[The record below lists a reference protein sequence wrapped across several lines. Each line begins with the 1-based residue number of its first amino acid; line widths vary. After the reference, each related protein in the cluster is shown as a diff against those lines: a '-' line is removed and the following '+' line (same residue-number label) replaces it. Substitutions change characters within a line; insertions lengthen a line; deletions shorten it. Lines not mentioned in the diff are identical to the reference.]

1 MQFLGPE
8 SASRVKKTRHDDA
21 GLAIPG
27 SSGDRA
33 VAVALGSNLGDRR
46 DHLYFGISKL
56 QQILTNV
63 TVSDFIETV
72 PQSPSK
78 GTERMF
84 LNAAAVGRS
93 AESPATLL
101 SRLRAVE
108 YASGRERPYPGAART
123 LDLDLILVGDIVLSK
138 SELIV
143 PHPRFREREFVL
155 APLARVAPDLVDPVT
170 GLTIQALL
178 NRLNPK
184 NLAWRLFEPQRLYR
198 IKLGGLSSRIETE
211 KDTGGGSEPDGE

>member
-8 SASRVKKTRHDDA
+8 SASRVKKTRNDYA

-27 SSGDRA
+27 SSGTRA

-46 DHLYFGISKL
+46 DHLYFGISNL
-56 QQILTNV
+56 QRILTSV

-72 PQSPSK
+72 PESPSK

-84 LNAAAVGRS
+84 LNAAVVGRS

-101 SRLRAVE
+101 SRLQAVE

-123 LDLDLILVGDIVLSK
+123 LDLDLILVGDIVLSQ

-170 GLTIQALL
+170 GLTVQELL
-178 NRLNPK
+178 NGLNPK
-184 NLAWRLFEPQRLYR
+184 NLAWRLFEPQRLDR

>member
-8 SASRVKKTRHDDA
+8 SASRVKKTRNECA

-27 SSGDRA
+27 ASGTCA
-33 VAVALGSNLGDRR
+33 VAVALGSNLGDRS

-56 QQILTNV
+56 QQILKNV

-72 PQSPSK
+72 PQSPSES
-78 GTERMF
+78 TEAMF
-84 LNAAAVGRS
+84 LNAAVVGRS

-101 SRLRAVE
+101 SRLQAVE

-170 GLTIQALL
+170 GLTVQELL

-184 NLAWRLFEPQRLYR
+184 DLAWRLFEPQRLDR
-198 IKLGGLSSRIETE
+198 IELGGLSSRIETE
-211 KDTGGGSEPDGE
+211 KDTGGGCEPDGE